1 MEVVGSLE
9 LLAGTSSDSVL
20 AHQLSSVLSENFELP
35 LGVHWIDGGKLVLGR
50 EVRLTDLNCD
60 D

>member
-20 AHQLSSVLSENFELP
+20 AHQLSSVFSENFELP
-35 LGVHWIDGGKLVLGR
+35 LGVHWIDGG
-50 EVRLTDLNCD
+50 
-60 D
+60 